1 MRIVRGF
8 RCTGVASVMSVPARR
23 PRTRVRFRHAEAM
36 LLLALAIPSAAIDW
50 RIAQTWS
57 WPAGLIALWLGI
69 TALAVGAGLIRHQLR
84 ALVSVLA
91 IVSLYAL
98 PVVAAIVRWHVA
110 PSSTALIGDG
120 AYQTQLAGDF
130 VLRGID
136 PYGADY
142 ASAGLGAAPWGESF
156 PSPALHHLVT
166 WPGQFVWPLPLQLAA
181 RQLGWWDERVFLL
194 VAAGVTW
201 WLLARLFPGVPGR
214 LAATAF
220 FLIPGHSLV
229 AVLGDNDLPMLALV
243 LGALLATDRRR
254 YWLMGLLLGLAV
266 VTKQHALLA
275 VPVVGVWAI
284 VRGAEVRGLL
294 RAAVLASIAAVAT
307 LTPFLLWN
315 AGAFFRDTIVFVAGS
330 GVDAYPINGFGLSAF
345 LLSNG
350 VIHGARDAFPFAAI
364 EVVVG
369 VAIWT
374 IGWLWI
380 RARARLGDVLVL
392 AGLAMLLVLY
402 VSRYFHDSHLL
413 LGAELVLAGLVARMR
428 APAPLPAAG
437 AAVLAA

>member
-1 MRIVRGF
+1 CRTGPVARVDGSLIPPGWRWPYQASRLVRIVRRL

-23 PRTRVRFRHAEAM
+23 PRTRVRFRHAEAT

-57 WPAGLIALWLGI
+57 WPAGLTALWLAI
-69 TALAVGAGLIRHQLR
+69 TGLAIGAGLLRHQLR

-110 PSSTALIGDG
+110 PSSTALIGAG

-220 FLIPGHSLV
+220 LLIPGHSLV
-229 AVLGDNDLPMLALV
+229 AVLGDNDLPMPALV
-243 LGALLATDRRR
+243 LGALVAADRRR
-254 YWLMGLLLGLAV
+254 YLLMRLLLGLAV
-266 VTKQHALLA
+266 MTSEHDSLA
-275 VPVVGVWAI
+275 VPLIGAWAV
-284 VRGAEVRGLL
+284 VRGADLRELI
-294 RAAVLASIAAVAT
+294 RAAALATVAALAI
-307 LTPFLLWN
+307 LAPFLLWN
-315 AGAFFRDTIVFVAGS
+315 AGAFIRDPIDSVA
-330 GVDAYPINGFGLSAF
+330 A
-345 LLSNG
+345 
-350 VIHGARDAFPFAAI
+350 H
-364 EVVVG
+364 
-369 VAIWT
+369 
-374 IGWLWI
+374 
-380 RARARLGDVLVL
+380 
-392 AGLAMLLVLY
+392 
-402 VSRYFHDSHLL
+402 
-413 LGAELVLAGLVARMR
+413 
-428 APAPLPAAG
+428 
-437 AAVLAA
+437 

>member
-1 MRIVRGF
+1 
-8 RCTGVASVMSVPARR
+8 
-23 PRTRVRFRHAEAM
+23 M

-57 WPAGLIALWLGI
+57 WPAGLTALWLAI
-69 TALAVGAGLIRHQLR
+69 TGLAIGAGLLRHQLR

-201 WLLARLFPGVPGR
+201 WLLARLFPGVPGP

-243 LGALLATDRRR
+243 LGALLAADRRR

-294 RAAVLASIAAVAT
+294 RAAALASIAAVAT

-345 LLSNG
+345 LLSSG
-350 VIHGARDAFPFAAI
+350 VIHGARDAFPFVAT